1 MSNVPMTRPE
11 EVLAMHDFTYWHHT
25 AFVERK
31 DGSILQVCGSK
42 FLISEDG
49 GITWSEPYE
58 CHDPDGELVMA
69 RSLVRLKGDAIGMS
83 NCPKTESDGPRPKS
97 CETFRRSENGGRTWG
112 LPLRVSP
119 EGFSVSDYH
128 DTMIRTSSGRL
139 VIPVHMLLGQI
150 SASNDIP
157 GPWPG
162 KLVKGQWVSTN
173 AHFFDLGFTCS
184 FVYVSDDDGATWQTN
199 KDGKLLVNLDCNA
212 VSSYL
217 CEPSVTEVEPGR
229 LLMFLRSGLGRLFQ
243 AWSHDNGE
251 TWTRPESTSL
261 ATSTAPGQ
269 IRTLPNGHLLAVWNQ
284 QGPEEI
290 RHGYHRSRMSTAIS
304 RNGGSVWEF
313 FQNVTSL
320 HEETRVEPGP
330 IEPVRPEECHY
341 NPDMPAPER
350 ETEYVTPTDEYGV
363 WTYPS
368 VLVLKDRVIISHRY
382 YMYGEHETAAQLVK
396 IDPSED
402 LHGFI
407 QKQKVLPLSWFYGGK
422 EPADSPRIA
431 GS

>member
-1 MSNVPMTRPE
+1 MTSNAGSREASANAIGFTDDQQSSSEGRIKSAIERVFSPE
-11 EVLAMHDFTYWHHT
+11 FRNRLDATVTFGPLTPGVMEMI
-25 AFVERK
+25 VEK
-31 DGSILQVCGSK
+31 FILQLEAQLAEQRVA
-42 FLISEDG
+42 
-49 GITWSEPYE
+49 ITLEPEAREWLAAKGY
-58 CHDPDGELVMA
+58 DPVYGA
-69 RSLVRLKGDAIGMS
+69 R
-83 NCPKTESDGPRPKS
+83 
-97 CETFRRSENGGRTWG
+97 
-112 LPLRVSP
+112 PLARV
-119 EGFSVSDYH
+119 VQ
-128 DTMIRTSSGRL
+128 TGRL
-139 VIPVHMLLGQI
+139 IMPVYVGLGQG

-173 AHFFDLGFTCS
+173 AHFFDMGFSCS
-184 FVYVSDDDGATWQTN
+184 FVYYSDDDGATWQTN
-199 KDGKLLVNLDCNA
+199 KDGKLLVNLDYSA

-217 CEPSVTEVEPGR
+217 NEPSVTEVKPGT
-229 LLMFLRSGLGRLFQ
+229 LLLFLRSGLGRLFQ

-251 TWTRPESTSL
+251 TWTRPEPTSL

-284 QGPEEI
+284 LGPEEI
-290 RHGYHRSRMSTAIS
+290 RRGYHRSRMSTAIS
-304 RNGGSVWEF
+304 RNGGSVWEY

-330 IEPVRPEECHY
+330 IEPVRPEEVHY

-350 ETEYVTPTDEYGV
+350 EAGYVTPTDEYGV

-396 IDPSED
+396 TDPSED

-407 QKQKVLPLSWFYGGK
+407 QKQKVLPLSWLYGGK
-422 EPADSPRIA
+422 EPADSPGIA

>member
-11 EVLAMHDFTYWHHT
+11 EALATYDLTYWHHT
-25 AFVERK
+25 AFVERR
-31 DGSILQVCGSK
+31 DSSILQVCGAK

-58 CHDPDGELVMA
+58 CRDPNGEPVVA
-69 RSLVRLKGDAIGMS
+69 RSLVGLDGDVIGMS
-83 NCPKTESDGPRPKS
+83 NVASDGPGSKS
-97 CETFRRSENGGRTWG
+97 YMTFRRSADGGKTWG
-112 LPLRVSP
+112 LPLRISP
-119 EGFSVSDYH
+119 GGFSVSDYH

-139 VIPVHMLLGQI
+139 IMPVYMGLGQG
-150 SASNDIP
+150 SASNDVP

-162 KLVKGQWVSTN
+162 KLVRGQWVSTN
-173 AHFFDLGFTCS
+173 AHFFDMGFSCS
-184 FVYVSDDDGATWQTN
+184 FVYYSDDDGATWQTN
-199 KDGKLLVNLDCNA
+199 RDGKLLVNLDYNA
-212 VSSYL
+212 VCSYL
-217 CEPSVTEVEPGR
+217 NEPSVTEVEPGI
-229 LLMFLRSGLGRLFQ
+229 LLLFLRSGLGRLFQ
-243 AWSHDNGE
+243 AWSHDDGE
-251 TWTRPESTSL
+251 TWTRPEPTSL

-290 RHGYHRSRMSTAIS
+290 RHGYHRSRISTAVS

-330 IEPVRPEECHY
+330 IEPVRPEEYHY
-341 NPDMPAPER
+341 APALPAPER
-350 ETEYVTPTDEYGV
+350 EAAYVTPADEYGV

-382 YMYGEHETAAQLVK
+382 YDYSEHETAARLVK
-396 IDPSED
+396 TDPSED
-402 LHGFI
+402 RHGFI
-407 QKQKVLPLSWFYGGK
+407 QKQKVLPMSWLYGGK
-422 EPADSPRIA
+422 APANHPDIA
-431 GS
+431 GSQP